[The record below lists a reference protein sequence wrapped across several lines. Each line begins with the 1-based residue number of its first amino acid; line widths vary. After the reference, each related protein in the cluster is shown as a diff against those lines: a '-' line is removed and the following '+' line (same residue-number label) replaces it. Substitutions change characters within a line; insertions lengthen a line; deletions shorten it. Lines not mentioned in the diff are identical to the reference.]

1 MRIAA
6 VTASVVFAQV
16 FASTVLYAAEV
27 VSPSRIDQVTVF
39 LSGAEVTRMAKVT
52 LDKGEHVIVFK
63 DVPASAI
70 SGSIR
75 VDGAATGKLDIS
87 SVDTARKYLAKA
99 ESLAADE
106 ERKKLEA
113 QIEELRNAMTL
124 EEAKVQASDLQKDLM
139 KALSQM
145 PTRPVNGG
153 TTGDEDWRRI
163 LTIIADGTTDASKLQ
178 VEAQAKV
185 RELGQKIED
194 LDRKL
199 SELAPAKTDQTEVR
213 VHVIAESP
221 LDADFTIRYQVK
233 NANWA
238 PLYDARL
245 QTGSKTAAAK
255 LELARR
261 AAITQRSGESW
272 DDVILQLST
281 ARPSVGASA
290 PDLATQTVDFE
301 PEVRPAPPVPLAKT
315 RRMSEPSVE
324 MGEMAA
330 ADAASPSEIALA
342 AAAPE
347 PQAMSTLEAALTTSP
362 FEATFA
368 VPGRVSVAGNG
379 DAKRVVLVTEELE
392 PKLSSRTVPKAD
404 TNAYLYVTLNLPKGT
419 PLLPGRVFLFRDG
432 TFAGTSS
439 VPLLQPGE
447 DHDLGFGVDDQV
459 KVRYTVL
466 EEKRGSSGLISSL
479 HVDSRNYR
487 VSVKNL
493 HERPIQVMVLDRV
506 PVSQNDEIKVE
517 YTGQNKPTETD
528 FKGQRGIIGFDMKL
542 EKDEEQQLEYGYR
555 TSWPAAKSI
564 IYGP

>member
-6 VTASVVFAQV
+6 ITASVIVAQV
-16 FASTVLYAAEV
+16 FASTALFAAEV

-70 SGSIR
+70 PGSIR

-106 ERKKLEA
+106 ERKKLEQ

-153 TTGDEDWRRI
+153 TAGDEDWRRI

-178 VEAQAKV
+178 VEAQGKV

-233 NANWA
+233 SANWK

-245 QTGSKTAAAK
+245 QTGSKTAPAK
-255 LELARR
+255 LQLARR
-261 AAITQRSGESW
+261 AAIMQRSGESW
-272 DDVILQLST
+272 DDVVLQLST

-301 PEVRPAPPVPLAKT
+301 PEVRPPPPVPLAKT

-324 MGEMAA
+324 MGEMAM
-330 ADAASPSEIALA
+330 ADAAPTEMPLA
-342 AAAPE
+342 AAPAPE
-347 PQAMSTLEAALTTSP
+347 PQAMGTLEAALTTSP

-419 PLLPGRVFLFRDG
+419 PLLPGRVYLFRDG

-447 DHDLGFGVDDQV
+447 EHDLGFGVDDQV

-493 HERPIQVMVLDRV
+493 HERPIQVTVLDRV

-528 FKGQRGIIGFDMKL
+528 FKGQRGVIGFDMKL